1 MDQKQLVVIEL
12 DAIKKNAIFI
22 FIMAISGIMFGVLAK
37 SSAIILDGLF
47 STILFL
53 TLILA
58 IFVQKIASQPIS
70 YLYPYSKWRLDSI
83 YILFKVLILL
93 GILLYTL
100 VDASFT
106 LVDYFVNNEAPEA
119 INGYWVIVYSIIK
132 IFAAIPPVLIYQKFR
147 KKCNDKSEFLKIEQ
161 KSVIVDASI
170 TIAILI
176 GFLTLG
182 QIKTIE
188 PIADPLIL
196 LFLTFFLL
204 KKMYA
209 ELIHIV
215 NLMIGKR
222 INLNRE
228 IYYLSYFNTW
238 FIDYRLKD
246 LHIEHYG
253 KKAMVSLVANYQGRK
268 TIYELHDFEREV
280 KRLMADE
287 FGDIYLQIYWD
298 EEQTP
303 FCCDVEDKTK

>member
-1 MDQKQLVVIEL
+1 MDQKNLVVVEL
-12 DAIKKNAIFI
+12 EAIKKNAIFI
-22 FIMAISGIMFGVLAK
+22 FIMAVSGIVFGILAK

-58 IFVQKIASQPIS
+58 VFIQKIASQPVS

-93 GILLYTL
+93 GILVYTL
-100 VDASFT
+100 FDTSFT
-106 LVDYFVNNEAPEA
+106 LVDYFVDNKIPEA
-119 INGYWVIVYSIIK
+119 VNGYWIIMYSIIK
-132 IFAAIPPVLIYQKFR
+132 ICAAIPPLLIYRSYR

-161 KSVIVDASI
+161 KSVIIDASI
-170 TIAILI
+170 TLGILF

-182 QIKTIE
+182 QIEVVE

-196 LFLTFFLL
+196 MFLAFFLL
-204 KKMYA
+204 KQMYG
-209 ELIHIV
+209 ELIHII

-222 INLNRE
+222 INLDRE
-228 IYYLSYFNTW
+228 IYYLGYFNTW
-238 FIDYRLKD
+238 FVDYRLKD

-280 KRLMADE
+280 KKLMADE

-303 FCCDVEDKTK
+303 FCCEVENTK

>member
-1 MDQKQLVVIEL
+1 MDQKQLVVVEL
-12 DAIKKNAIFI
+12 KAIKRNAIFI
-22 FIMAISGIMFGVLAK
+22 FIMAVSGIVFGVLAK

-58 IFVQKIASQPIS
+58 VFIQKIASQPIS

-93 GILLYTL
+93 GILVYTL
-100 VDASFT
+100 FDAGFT
-106 LVDYFVNNEAPEA
+106 LLDYFANNQVPEP
-119 INGYWVIVYSIIK
+119 INGYWIIVYSIIK
-132 IFAAIPPVLIYQKFR
+132 ICAAVPPLIIYRNYR

-161 KSVIVDASI
+161 KSVVVDVSI
-170 TIAILI
+170 TLAILV

-182 QIKTIE
+182 QVEIIE
-188 PIADPLIL
+188 PIADPIILII
-196 LFLTFFLL
+196 LTFFLL
-204 KKMYA
+204 KKMYG
-209 ELIHIV
+209 ELIHII

-222 INLNRE
+222 INLDRE
-228 IYYLSYFNTW
+228 IYYLGYFNTW
-238 FIDYRLKD
+238 FVDYRLKD

-280 KRLMADE
+280 KKLMASE

-303 FCCDVEDKTK
+303 FCCVFENKSE